1 MNESLNKSCKRYETD
16 LTGWGTLNCVDIDE
30 CTEVNRCDLEHS
42 VCVNHDG
49 GYKCQCHVGYKDS
62 DSSVKGSDHHGN
74 DCINIDEC
82 DTGHNTCHEYADC
95 RDTDGSYDCK
105 CKVGFT
111 GDGLVCDD
119 IDECD
124 DLNTFGGVNDCDA
137 NEICRNTLGSFYC
150 DCDIGFKTGEN
161 RVDCIDRDEC
171 IDGTATC
178 DVNSICRNT
187 VGSYI
192 CECKTGWQSANG
204 DNVIPGGGGH
214 KCYDVDECKT
224 NKNLHHSHNFCAQQ
238 CENTEGSYTCGCD
251 IGFINK
257 DGQGR
262 VCVDIGTEINTK
274 GSCMCCIQIFH
285 VLSFTEIISV

>member
-1 MNESLNKSCKRYETD
+1 MDKLYTTNNQE
-16 LTGWGTLNCVDIDE
+16 
-30 CTEVNRCDLEHS
+30 
-42 VCVNHDG
+42 
-49 GYKCQCHVGYKDS
+49 Q
-62 DSSVKGSDHHGN
+62 
-74 DCINIDEC
+74 
-82 DTGHNTCHEYADC
+82 
-95 RDTDGSYDCK
+95 
-105 CKVGFT
+105 
-111 GDGLVCDD
+111 
-119 IDECD
+119 
-124 DLNTFGGVNDCDA
+124 
-137 NEICRNTLGSFYC
+137 
-150 DCDIGFKTGEN
+150 
-161 RVDCIDRDEC
+161 
-171 IDGTATC
+171 
-178 DVNSICRNT
+178 
-187 VGSYI
+187 
-192 CECKTGWQSANG
+192 CKTGWQSANG